1 MSTPLPHTAASQAVP
16 AGARAASKTRIL
28 LHYPDITLK
37 GKNQK
42 EFQDTLANGIRRR
55 LERGGYRWNI
65 GASRGRA
72 IIIVPDEQ
80 QTEAPKAAAMLLR
93 IPGVYSLAVA
103 RWLHPAEYLRPG
115 HALDWHNLGNEIVAL
130 ARHCYRPD
138 ASFAVHVHRVDKSL
152 QANSTEIAGRLGDI
166 IQRETDW
173 DKVRLNK
180 PDQTF
185 YVDALP
191 DGMYFYLEKLKGV
204 GGLPVGTGGRVL
216 SLLSGGIDSPV
227 AAFLLAKRGCSVDF
241 FHLSASHLRQQDIA
255 ASVVG
260 RLAAQVSQYTQ
271 RSRLYI
277 VPYTY
282 FDLALSGLNSGY
294 ELVLLRRFM
303 MRAAE
308 RLARHLRAQALVNG
322 DSLGQVA
329 SQTLENLASSS
340 SVVSLPILRPLI
352 GANKDEI
359 ITLARQLGTYEISI
373 EPYKDCCALIA
384 RNPKTRSRDDRL
396 TQLETAQIPDYTC
409 LLDKTFADMQCLEYR
424 YGELV
429 QK

>member
-1 MSTPLPHTAASQAVP
+1 MSTTLPQAAAIQPLHADPHTA
-16 AGARAASKTRIL
+16 GKTRIL
-28 LHYPDITLK
+28 LYYPDITLK

-42 EFQDTLANGIRRR
+42 EFQNALYHSIKRR
-55 LERGGYRWNI
+55 LDKIGYDWNI

-72 IIIVPDEQ
+72 CIIVPEAQ
-80 QTEAPKAAAMLLR
+80 QSETGQVATILQH

-103 RWLHPAEYLRPG
+103 SWLHPSACHDG
-115 HALDWHNLGNEIVAL
+115 KGAMNWTNIGSEILAL
-130 ARHCYRPD
+130 ARQCYRKD
-138 ASFAVHVHRVDKSL
+138 ASFAVRVHRVDKSL
-152 QANSTEIAGRLGDI
+152 PITSTEMAGWLGDL

-173 DKVRLNK
+173 HTVRLNK

-185 YVDALP
+185 YIDALP
-191 DGMYFYLEKLKGV
+191 DGMYFYPEKLKGV

-216 SLLSGGIDSPV
+216 ALLSGGIDSPV
-227 AAFLLAKRGCSVDF
+227 AAFQLAKRGCQVDF
-241 FHLSASHLRQQDIA
+241 FHLSASHLRQQDISD
-255 ASVVG
+255 SVVG
-260 RLAAQVSQYTQ
+260 RLAAQLSQYTQ
-271 RSRLYI
+271 RSRLYV

-308 RLARHLRAQALVNG
+308 RLAYQIRAQALVNG

-340 SVVSLPILRPLI
+340 SVVSMQILRPLI

-359 ITLARQLGTYEISI
+359 IALARQLGTYDISI

-384 RNPKTRSRDDRL
+384 RNPKTKSRHDRL
-396 TQLETAQIPDYTC
+396 TQLEATHLPDYAG
-409 LLDKTFADMQCLEYR
+409 LLDKTFADMLCLEYR

-429 QK
+429 VD